1 MNSAELMAQFRQGA
15 ASGPGDGAAPPHP
28 HDGAQSDGDLRAAG
42 VPSAGM
48 SPWIWI
54 AALLAIGLVVVGVY
68 ALVGGKLPP

>member
-1 MNSAELMAQFRQGA
+1 MNSAELMAQFRESKGE
-15 ASGPGDGAAPPHP
+15 GPSHGG
-28 HDGAQSDGDLRAAG
+28 SNSEMELRAAG
-42 VPSAGM
+42 VPGAGV